1 MRKLVCA
8 LGTGMLISFLLVKK
22 KKPCCSTIT
31 SSSSETTSSGGL
43 DYFSKI
49 SDGLDFIENKIDEI
63 DLESVKQKTK
73 SQIQSIKEKI
83 TELRS
88 S

>member
-1 MRKLVCA
+1 MRKLACA

-43 DYFSKI
+43 DYFYKI
-49 SDGLDFIENKIDEI
+49 SDGLDFIENKIDEL

>member
-31 SSSSETTSSGGL
+31 SSDETTSSGGL

-49 SDGLDFIENKIDEI
+49 SDGLNFIENKIDEL

-83 TELRS
+83 IELRS

>member
-1 MRKLVCA
+1 MRKIVCA
-8 LGTGMLISFLLVKK
+8 LGTGMLISFLLAK

-31 SSSSETTSSGGL
+31 KSSDDTTSSSGL

-49 SDGLDFIENKIDEI
+49 SDGLDFIENKIDEL
-63 DLESVKQKTK
+63 DLESMKQKTK

-83 TELRS
+83 MELRS